1 MDNAGIVYQRNDDY
15 IYRRIVN
22 ETILVPIHQDVSEME
37 GIYAMNDVASYL
49 WDCLENPATRKE
61 LTAALLEEYDASPET
76 IAHDL
81 DRLLDDLLN
90 IGALKVA

>member
-1 MDNAGIVYQRNDDY
+1 MDNAEIVYQRNDDY

-76 IAHDL
+76 IAPDL
-81 DRLLDDLLN
+81 DRFLDDLLN

>member
-1 MDNAGIVYQRNDDY
+1 MDNAEIVYQRNDDY

-81 DRLLDDLLN
+81 DRFLDDLLI